1 MTQDEVLSILRS
13 TGALLHG
20 HFELRS
26 KLHSPEYFQC
36 ANLLRYPREAG
47 RICEELAAKI
57 PADIVAKATTVV
69 SPALGGILVGHE
81 VARALDKKCIFAEK
95 QDGALVM
102 RRFTIEPGE
111 RCIVAEDVVTK
122 GGRVQETIDLV
133 QAAGG
138 VVSTAVPERSDLATF
153 RTTRCCRCRRSPT
166 SRMPARCA
174 RRVPSPFT
182 PARKPGFACPRKRL
196 SRACAEAVLLSLE

>member
-111 RCIVAEDVVTK
+111 LCIVA
-122 GGRVQETIDLV
+122 
-133 QAAGG
+133 AG
-138 VVSTAVPERSDLATF
+138 LATF

-196 SRACAEAVLLSLE
+196 SRARAEAVLLSLE